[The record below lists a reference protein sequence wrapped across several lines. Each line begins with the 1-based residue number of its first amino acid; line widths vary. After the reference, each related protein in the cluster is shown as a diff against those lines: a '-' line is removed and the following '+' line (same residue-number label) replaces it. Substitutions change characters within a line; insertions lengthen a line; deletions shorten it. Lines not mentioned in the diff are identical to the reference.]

1 MAPFPV
7 APVYS
12 PHALMKTRRL
22 ALLPKTCEYTLHVC
36 AYMWE
41 CLSACVPLGQP
52 RLTSC
57 CKLLPVDSGVFLLM
71 TLCCMSVLSA
81 SRFNP
86 CLILCAC
93 VCACLCLRMGTR
105 VCCVCLLLFFPEADH
120 FIHLST
126 IIKPIKREVLPYGWT
141 SLFFHFLLQVL
152 EHVCDLSSYIYTL
165 ESTDYA
171 GAVVECERNLSQAK
185 KWRCGYYSHGF

>member
-1 MAPFPV
+1 MQTEPLNRPCMLTNSQSLRAGMSAVIGTSVNASWWTGQTEPDGSIPSGSSV
-7 APVYS
+7 QSTCINEDPEA
-12 PHALMKTRRL
+12 
-22 ALLPKTCEYTLHVC
+22 KTCEYTLHVC
-36 AYMWE
+36 VYICVCE

-86 CLILCAC
+86 CRILCAC
-93 VCACLCLRMGTR
+93 ACTCLCLRMGTR
-105 VCCVCLLLFFPEADH
+105 VCCVCLLLFFPGADH

-126 IIKPIKREVLPYGWT
+126 IIKPIKRVLPYGWT

-152 EHVCDLSSYIYTL
+152 
-165 ESTDYA
+165 
-171 GAVVECERNLSQAK
+171 
-185 KWRCGYYSHGF
+185 